1 MRHWFALCV
10 MLISLAAFPVSS
22 QSITGLLGGDQTADQ
37 PSGTDTLTELM
48 RQATESGV
56 TVVIIDPDGK
66 VVGNSNG
73 TGDAANGD
81 SEREMSGLM
90 AMQDEAV
97 RFRRDLKRMLKT
109 MPNSFTEV
117 EYILRASSPDGNIS
131 TFFKTLL
138 WSLLFFAIGMVVERE
153 IYGRRFAKKYV
164 IARVK
169 ENPIGYTEK
178 LPFLVYRFFVGVGG
192 ILVSMLVAYGLG
204 YAIFGEETDTAMQ
217 FTITVIFVAYAGIRF
232 VTTIWRMV
240 LAPYLCQYRIP
251 QFSDKDARKL
261 YYWAS
266 ILATLDIC
274 SLMFSM
280 WVKEL
285 GLNYEVYAFISSA
298 MALVVAVMNIIM
310 VLVNRRAVSRAIR
323 NGRPVEETN
332 FAAKFVS
339 YAWVPVVIIYF
350 IYSWVRLTHDL
361 VLQKPTT
368 FPLIAGAYAVGTA
381 IVVVYA
387 IINYVIERAFAKARE
402 ARKISHKMEKADQA
416 DDEMVVKGGENDPA
430 DGGVALEQTNPGEA
444 QPQESGGEQS
454 QSGDAQAESHDEET
468 ELEKPKNP
476 AAHPLA
482 NFEDLARRVSGILAF
497 VAGFWAFIEIWGGN
511 MSMVRASVI
520 ERGLDIIVILFIAYI
535 VYHSFR
541 IWIDS
546 KIAEEQGDAPEVEEL
561 GGEGGGEGASRL
573 STLLP
578 LFRISMMILI
588 ITTFTLILLSQ
599 LGINV
604 SPLFAGAGV
613 VGLAIGFGAQTLVR
627 DIFSGVFFLLDDAFR
642 KGEYIDTGDV
652 KGTVEK
658 ISLRSMQLRHHRG
671 PLNTIPFG
679 EIQFL
684 TNYSRD
690 WVIMKLPLRVTYD
703 TDPERVRKLIKK
715 LGQELLEDPVIGKDF
730 LQPLKS
736 QGVIEMQD
744 SAMIIR
750 VKFMTKPGGQ
760 WMIRKRVLQ
769 EIRDLFER
777 EGIKFAHREVTVRL
791 AEDDN
796 GKAHNLTKEQKEA
809 IAAAALPVLEEDE
822 MAENPEEN
830 GGGDDR

>member
-1 MRHWFALCV
+1 MSGLRYWFTLCV
-10 MLISLAAFPVSS
+10 MLISLAAFPVAS
-22 QSITGLLGGDQTADQ
+22 QSINGLLGGDQTTAQ
-37 PSGTDTLTELM
+37 STETDTLTELM

-66 VVGNSNG
+66 IIGNSGSANG
-73 TGDAANGD
+73 TANGE
-81 SEREMSGLM
+81 SGREMSGLM

-109 MPNSFTEV
+109 MPDSFTEV
-117 EYILRASSPDGNIS
+117 EYILRASSPDGKIS
-131 TFFKTLL
+131 TFFKALL

-164 IARVK
+164 VARVL
-169 ENPIGYTEK
+169 EHPVGYSEK

-192 ILVSMLVAYGLG
+192 ILVSMIVAYGLG
-204 YAIFGEETDTAMQ
+204 YAVFGEETDTAMQ

-251 QFSDKDARKL
+251 QFSNKDALKL

-266 ILATLDIC
+266 ILAILDIC
-274 SLMFSM
+274 SLMFSV
-280 WVKEL
+280 WVSEL

-298 MALVVAVMNIIM
+298 MAMMVAIMNIIM

-361 VLQKPTT
+361 VLQQPTA
-368 FPLIAGAYAVGTA
+368 FPLIAGAYGVGTA

-387 IINYVIERAFAKARE
+387 IINYVIERLFAKARE
-402 ARKISHKMEKADQA
+402 ARKISAEMQKADHA
-416 DDEMVVKGGENDPA
+416 DNEAGPEAVDA
-430 DGGVALEQTNPGEA
+430 ALDGDVIPPDATEPEPEQVALENT
-444 QPQESGGEQS
+444 
-454 QSGDAQAESHDEET
+454 
-468 ELEKPKNP
+468 KNP

-511 MSMVRASVI
+511 MSMVRESVV
-520 ERGLDIIVILFIAYI
+520 ERGLDFVVILFIAYI

-546 KIAEEQGDAPEVEEL
+546 KIAAEQSDAPEVEL

-684 TNYSRD
+684 TNFSRD

-760 WMIRKRVLQ
+760 WLIRKRVLQ

-809 IAAAALPVLEEDE
+809 VAAAALPVLEEDE
-822 MAENPEEN
+822 MAENPN
-830 GGGDDR
+830 ANGGDDR

>member
-1 MRHWFALCV
+1 MSGLRYWFTLCV
-10 MLISLAAFPVSS
+10 MLISLAAFPVAS
-22 QSITGLLGGDQTADQ
+22 QGITGLLGGDQTTSE
-37 PSGTDTLTELM
+37 PSETDTLTELM

-66 VVGNSNG
+66 VVGNSESKDAVDG
-73 TGDAANGD
+73 ETG
-81 SEREMSGLM
+81 REMSGLM

-97 RFRRDLKRMLKT
+97 RFRRDLKRMLKS
-109 MPNSFTEV
+109 MPDSFTEV
-117 EYILRASSPDGNIS
+117 TYILRDSSPDGNIS
-131 TFFKTLL
+131 TFFKALL
-138 WSLLFFAIGMVVERE
+138 WSLVFFAIGMVVERE

-164 IARVK
+164 VARVL
-169 ENPIGYTEK
+169 EHPVGYSEK

-192 ILVSMLVAYGLG
+192 ILVSMVVAYGLG
-204 YAIFGEETDTAMQ
+204 YAVFGEEPDTAMQ

-251 QFSDKDARKL
+251 HFSNKDALKL

-274 SLMFSM
+274 SLMFSV
-280 WVKEL
+280 WVSEL

-298 MALVVAVMNIIM
+298 LALIVAVMNIIM
-310 VLVNRRAVSRAIR
+310 VMANRRAVSRAIR
-323 NGRPVEETN
+323 NGRPVEETS

-339 YAWVPVVIIYF
+339 YAWVPVVLVYF

-361 VLQKPTT
+361 VLQQQTA

-387 IINYVIERAFAKARE
+387 IINYLIERMFAKARAAREMTAEMMRADAE
-402 ARKISHKMEKADQA
+402 ANIDAVEGDLAVDVDQ
-416 DDEMVVKGGENDPA
+416 PA
-430 DGGVALEQTNPGEA
+430 DAASGEEQTKP
-444 QPQESGGEQS
+444 
-454 QSGDAQAESHDEET
+454 
-468 ELEKPKNP
+468 EKPYVR

-497 VAGFWAFIEIWGGN
+497 VAGFSAFIEIWGGN
-511 MSMVRASVI
+511 MSMVRQSIVD
-520 ERGLDIIVILFIAYI
+520 RGLDIIVILFIAYI

-541 IWIDS
+541 IWVDS
-546 KIAEEQGDAPEVEEL
+546 KIAEEQGDAPEAEL
-561 GGEGGGEGASRL
+561 GDEGGGAGASRL

-578 LFRISMMILI
+578 LFRISVMIVI

-684 TNYSRD
+684 TNFSRD

-715 LGQELLEDPVIGKDF
+715 LGLELLEDPLIGKDF

-760 WMIRKRVLQ
+760 WLIRKRVLQ

-791 AEDDN
+791 ADDGN
-796 GKAHNLTKEQKEA
+796 GGVDKLTPAQKEA
-809 IAAAALPVLEEDE
+809 IAGAALPD
-822 MAENPEEN
+822 EEN
-830 GGGDDR
+830 DQQDGAKAEGDDR

>member
-1 MRHWFALCV
+1 MPRLRYWFALIV
-10 MLISLAAFPVSS
+10 LVFSVVNHPVTA
-22 QSITGLLGGDQTADQ
+22 QSITGLLGGDKPAGQTQ
-37 PSGTDTLTELM
+37 ETDKLTELM
-48 RQATESGV
+48 RQATESGA
-56 TVVIIDPDGK
+56 TVVIIDPEGK
-66 VVGNSNG
+66 VVGNSSN
-73 TGDAANGD
+73 TGAG
-81 SEREMSGLM
+81 SEDGKDHGMSGLM
-90 AMQDEAV
+90 AMQDEAL
-97 RFRRDLKRMLKT
+97 RFRRDLKRMLKS
-109 MPNSFTEV
+109 MPDSFAEV
-117 EYILRASSPDGNIS
+117 TYILRDSSPDGNIS
-131 TFFKTLL
+131 TFFKALL

-164 IARVK
+164 VARVL
-169 ENPIGYTEK
+169 EHPVGYTEK

-192 ILVSMLVAYGLG
+192 ILVSMIVAYGLG
-204 YAIFGEETDTAMQ
+204 YAIFGEATDTAMQ

-251 QFSDKDARKL
+251 HFSNKDALKL

-274 SLMFSM
+274 SLMFSV
-280 WVKEL
+280 WVSEL

-298 MALVVAVMNIIM
+298 LALMVAVMNIIM

-339 YAWVPVVIIYF
+339 YAWVPVVIVYF

-361 VLQKPTT
+361 VLQQPTA
-368 FPLIAGAYAVGTA
+368 FPLIAGAYGVGTA

-387 IINYVIERAFAKARE
+387 IINYMIERLFAKARE
-402 ARKISHKMEKADQA
+402 ARKITAEMKKAD
-416 DDEMVVKGGENDPA
+416 
-430 DGGVALEQTNPGEA
+430 A
-444 QPQESGGEQS
+444 Q
-454 QSGDAQAESHDEET
+454 GDAEASENNPEILLAEAVATDANET
-468 ELEKPKNP
+468 HGTIDSQVNRV
-476 AAHPLA
+476 AHPLA

-511 MSMVRASVI
+511 MSMVKESVF
-520 ERGLDIIVILFIAYI
+520 ERGLDFVVVLFIAYI

-541 IWIDS
+541 IWIDN
-546 KIAEEQGDAPEVEEL
+546 KIAQEQSDAPEIEL

-578 LFRISMMILI
+578 LFRISMMIVI
-588 ITTFTLILLSQ
+588 ITTFSLILLSQ

-684 TNYSRD
+684 TNFSRD

-760 WMIRKRVLQ
+760 WLIRKRVLQ

-791 AEDDN
+791 ADDGN
-796 GKAHNLTKEQKEA
+796 GKVDGMTKEQKEA

-822 MAENPEEN
+822 MAEDMADS
-830 GGGDDR
+830 GGDDR

>member
-1 MRHWFALCV
+1 MRRWFALCV
-10 MLISLAAFPVSS
+10 MLISLAAFPAVS
-22 QSITGLLGGDQTADQ
+22 QSITGLLGGDQTTPQ
-37 PSGTDTLTELM
+37 STQSDTLSELM
-48 RQATESGV
+48 RQATESGM

-66 VVGNSNG
+66 VVGNS
-73 TGDAANGD
+73 ANTAD
-81 SEREMSGLM
+81 SVKSDSGREMSGLM

-109 MPNSFTEV
+109 MPDSFTEV
-117 EYILRASSPDGNIS
+117 EYILRASSPDGKIS

-164 IARVK
+164 IARVL
-169 ENPIGYTEK
+169 ENPVGYTEK
-178 LPFLVYRFFVGVGG
+178 LPFLVYRFFVGMGG
-192 ILVSMLVAYGLG
+192 ILVSMIVAYGLG
-204 YAIFGEETDTAMQ
+204 YTIFGEETDTAMQ

-251 QFSDKDARKL
+251 QFSNKDARKL

-274 SLMFSM
+274 SLMFSV

-298 MALVVAVMNIIM
+298 LALMVAVMNIIM

-361 VLQKPTT
+361 VLQQPTS

-387 IINYVIERAFAKARE
+387 IINYMIERLFAKARE
-402 ARKISHKMEKADQA
+402 ARKISATMKKADNA
-416 DDEMVVKGGENDPA
+416 DNEAASEAVEGALDGDVIESEVAEPGLEPA
-430 DGGVALEQTNPGEA
+430 
-444 QPQESGGEQS
+444 
-454 QSGDAQAESHDEET
+454 AEDN
-468 ELEKPKNP
+468 LKNP

-511 MSMVRASVI
+511 MSMVRESVI

-546 KIAEEQGDAPEVEEL
+546 KIAEEQGDAPETEL
-561 GGEGGGEGASRL
+561 GDEGGGEGASRL

-578 LFRISMMILI
+578 LFRISMMIVI

-796 GKAHNLTKEQKEA
+796 GKVQNLTKEQKEA

-822 MAENPEEN
+822 MAENPDAN
-830 GGGDDR
+830 GGDDR